1 MPPFPVF
8 RVVGLAYDRLLPA
21 AQYERLLYS
30 SAVRLP
36 QDFGGEAQS
45 FSLKLF
51 QFLIHEHTKD
61 FSVSGRGMDV
71 FPVRRVT

>member
-1 MPPFPVF
+1 
-8 RVVGLAYDRLLPA
+8 
-21 AQYERLLYS
+21 ERLLYS

-61 FSVSGRGMDV
+61 FSVSVRGMDV